1 MAGWAQAMAVLA
13 EVVLRMV
20 LTESAVSAVNFQE
33 AAAEMA
39 PTAESRFVTPCRSSR
54 RSHRCCQA
62 LGRSINASSPSLACA
77 HNSGRSCCR
86 QLHGPRPRRRAA
98 LEARE
103 CSHGRPSADR
113 NLTYQ
118 KFNRSRHRGRG
129 GRSTPLSAC
138 DGAPGKRSPSG
149 LRPRRVQYSTSACTC
164 TIQYMSPPSSPPRF
178 LLPDVFY

>member
-113 NLTYQ
+113 NLTSIIHQHPEIKQ
-118 KFNRSRHRGRG
+118 KHVSENGTDENGQRASDRTR
-129 GRSTPLSAC
+129 L
-138 DGAPGKRSPSG
+138 
-149 LRPRRVQYSTSACTC
+149 
-164 TIQYMSPPSSPPRF
+164 SPPPPVNSPVSRVY
-178 LLPDVFY
+178 LVR